1 MSHLIRETAEA
12 ETVPAVDGHMRGA
25 AIEEAMGCILS
36 RLIPLKGAPVGDDR
50 IGTRKANPSA
60 GASSLVPRKLRA
72 GLPAQLEVRFGHSA
86 CIEQRVQE
94 DRGDR

>member
-1 MSHLIRETAEA
+1 MWNEPPIRETAEA
-12 ETVPAVDGHMRGA
+12 ETVPAVEGHRGGA

-60 GASSLVPRKLRA
+60 GGKLFGSPKAASRPTRA
-72 GLPAQLEVRFGHSA
+72 AGSTFRPFRLH
-86 CIEQRVQE
+86 
-94 DRGDR
+94 